1 MRATVLSKFP
11 KSERIDANWILTLR
25 NRLRLSQE
33 SFARLLDAST
43 RTVARWERGE
53 GRPDPY
59 MEKKLL
65 GVDRVTRK
73 LEKVGESADIAAWL
87 EKPNPDLRGYPP
99 VDLLGSA
106 YATEE
111 LIDRIEEW
119 GQGAY

>member
-1 MRATVLSKFP
+1 
-11 KSERIDANWILTLR
+11 
-25 NRLRLSQE
+25 
-33 SFARLLDAST
+33 
-43 RTVARWERGE
+43 
-53 GRPDPY
+53 

-73 LEKVGESADIAAWL
+73 LEKAGEPADIAAWL